1 MVGEGESVA
10 AHYTFR
16 GTHRGEFA
24 GVAPTNRRIE
34 VPGILMARFAEGKIE
49 EAWSGFDS
57 ADLLKQLAVGP
68 TAQGPNGSK
77 GDKMSEVTP
86 ELVRKAYEALATGNR
101 QAVAQYW
108 ADDMVWLVPGHN
120 QLSGWKIG
128 LDEFLAFMKRVG
140 ELSENS
146 FQMDSISVMTNDEY
160 STDVTRNTG
169 HRANNPNKILDIDV
183 AHVLRW
189 RNGKV
194 IAGKGGI
201 MGDGTTQ
208 YDQFWSPV

>member
-1 MVGEGESVA
+1 M
-10 AHYTFR
+10 
-16 GTHRGEFA
+16 
-24 GVAPTNRRIE
+24 P
-34 VPGILMARFAEGKIE
+34 
-49 EAWSGFDS
+49 
-57 ADLLKQLAVGP
+57 
-68 TAQGPNGSK
+68 
-77 GDKMSEVTP
+77 EVTP
-86 ELVRKAYEALATGNR
+86 ELVAKAYEALATGNR

-108 ADDMVWLVPGHN
+108 AEDMVWLVPGHN
-120 QLSGWKIG
+120 QLSGWKLG
-128 LDEFLAFMKRVG
+128 LDDFLAFMKRVG

-146 FQMDSISVMTNDEY
+146 FQMDSISVMTNGEY

-169 HRANNPNKILDIDV
+169 HRAGNPNKTLDIDV